1 MIEIDKKELLK
12 LTPINHYLFEFLSP
26 YGFFDFDKINKALIS
41 QSGKQ
46 FFSETHQ
53 LLIDRKYLFVKQKK
67 ILFDKEIFISHETM
81 EITSPINLS
90 FSTTKTNKYNA
101 NSNYAYIDFDKLEF
115 PLTLRKWKNGDKF
128 IPLGMKKFQKLS
140 DFFIDNKFSIYDK
153 NDQWL
158 LCSSED
164 IVWIVGHRIDDRF
177 KLRSKTK
184 KAYIAKYLK

>member
-67 ILFDKEIFISHETM
+67 YYLI
-81 EITSPINLS
+81 
-90 FSTTKTNKYNA
+90 
-101 NSNYAYIDFDKLEF
+101 
-115 PLTLRKWKNGDKF
+115 
-128 IPLGMKKFQKLS
+128 KKFLFLMK
-140 DFFIDNKFSIYDK
+140 
-153 NDQWL
+153 QW
-158 LCSSED
+158 
-164 IVWIVGHRIDDRF
+164 R
-177 KLRSKTK
+177 
-184 KAYIAKYLK
+184 